1 MRKGW
6 IMAKDLV
13 PVRRPSSDGLHPLVY
28 GAIAALTAWLALW
41 IWIGFADTGYTEFLL
56 AVVSGFFLIVAVI
69 PLAIWHTWRKHSGET
84 PGNGESLRDW
94 AAHEFDIEPGPM
106 QGKHAAVEVLLPIAA
121 VAFGMMAIA
130 IALLLTSRHMI

>member
-1 MRKGW
+1 MRKGG

-28 GAIAALTAWLALW
+28 VAIAALTAWLALW

-56 AVVSGFFLIVAVI
+56 AVVSGFFLMVAAI
-69 PLAIWHTWRKHSGET
+69 PLAIWHMWRKHSGESDDH
-84 PGNGESLRDW
+84 ESLRDW
-94 AAHEFDIEPGPM
+94 ASHDVNIEPGPM
-106 QGKHAAVEVLLPIAA
+106 QGKHAAIEVLLPIAA

-130 IALLLTSRHMI
+130 IALLLTSHHII